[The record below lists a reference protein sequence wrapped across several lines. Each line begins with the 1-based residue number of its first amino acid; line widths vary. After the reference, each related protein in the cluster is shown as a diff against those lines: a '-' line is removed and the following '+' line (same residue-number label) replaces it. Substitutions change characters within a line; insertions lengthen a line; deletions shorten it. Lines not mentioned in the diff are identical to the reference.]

1 MLVVSKLIFEFK
13 ALFFICELS
22 FSSSEVEKKFIS
34 EKLARDRRGL
44 LTLQLRK
51 PHSEE
56 FGDQL
61 EEDHQQ
67 SETENNKR
75 ISWDGKVGKKN
86 VDKNK

>member
-1 MLVVSKLIFEFK
+1 LRNCPF
-13 ALFFICELS
+13 
-22 FSSSEVEKKFIS
+22 SEVETKFIT

-67 SETENNKR
+67 SETQNNKR
-75 ISWDGKVGKKN
+75 ISWDGKVGKQENAAKINELIKTKTNLLKN
-86 VDKNK
+86 FFLK